1 MHALPAAAA
10 AVAAAV
16 ATAAHAVGAPQP
28 QTVYPL
34 PNTTISAFAQDGPLV
49 AWFSASR
56 NHCNT
61 VHVRSLANGL
71 QTVLPQRDARNV
83 TCSWDVGSTRI
94 GLALAGSS
102 VLWTLREQSPIPFD
116 YLLGA
121 NTNPGAHREHR
132 YQEIA
137 HTNSGSGLWL
147 AGMAGD
153 RSTLVYGVAS
163 VDYVDEAGCL
173 AGTSPCTMRV
183 VGGGVYRLA
192 ARPELIPGTDRTG
205 AVAVAAWDGA
215 VAYVAP
221 DAVGKQGRPLA
232 GADLPIEVV
241 DATTGASISRVR
253 PEGVP
258 LALSLSRQLLAT
270 LERTPLGLRIAWY
283 DRTTGAALGSSP
295 VSSEASPE
303 LTATDRTIVYRVG
316 RSIRAIDVATGKART
331 LAHAAADP
339 VGLSLEGRRL
349 AWAENLKGGARI
361 RTLSIRP

>member
-1 MHALPAAAA
+1 
-10 AVAAAV
+10 
-16 ATAAHAVGAPQP
+16 
-28 QTVYPL
+28 
-34 PNTTISAFAQDGPLV
+34 
-49 AWFSASR
+49 
-56 NHCNT
+56 
-61 VHVRSLANGL
+61 
-71 QTVLPQRDARNV
+71 
-83 TCSWDVGSTRI
+83 
-94 GLALAGSS
+94 
-102 VLWTLREQSPIPFD
+102 
-116 YLLGA
+116 
-121 NTNPGAHREHR
+121 
-132 YQEIA
+132 
-137 HTNSGSGLWL
+137 
-147 AGMAGD
+147 
-153 RSTLVYGVAS
+153 
-163 VDYVDEAGCL
+163 
-173 AGTSPCTMRV
+173 MRV

-270 LERTPLGLRIAWY
+270 LERTPLGLRVAWY
-283 DRTTGAALGSSP
+283 DRTAGAALGSSP